1 MEKKQ
6 YYSDM
11 LHCLLRCFVFQS
23 PIHNRWAVQY
33 GTILIWEAYI
43 DSNTV
48 CVIRYY
54 APPPWG
60 RALSDAAIRPSVG
73 PMWAPRPA
81 RRTAPPPGRQSC
93 ADCRSVYAQTIW
105 FNLLHVFNKSLTYY
119 QQFYHGFII
128 FKKIVHVFKMF
139 LNFLSP
145 TFLHLFSVVHVWY
158 CVHTC
163 PTSLL

>member
-48 CVIRYY
+48 CLIRYY
-54 APPPWG
+54 APPAMG
-60 RALSDAAIRPSVG
+60 EGIKRCRDPSVRLSV
-73 PMWAPRPA
+73 PC
-81 RRTAPPPGRQSC
+81 GRQGLLGAQRHHQAARAVQT
-93 ADCRSVYAQTIW
+93 ADPSMHRQFGS
-105 FNLLHVFNKSLTYY
+105 TY
-119 QQFYHGFII
+119 FMSSISH
-128 FKKIVHVFKMF
+128 
-139 LNFLSP
+139 
-145 TFLHLFSVVHVWY
+145 
-158 CVHTC
+158 
-163 PTSLL
+163 